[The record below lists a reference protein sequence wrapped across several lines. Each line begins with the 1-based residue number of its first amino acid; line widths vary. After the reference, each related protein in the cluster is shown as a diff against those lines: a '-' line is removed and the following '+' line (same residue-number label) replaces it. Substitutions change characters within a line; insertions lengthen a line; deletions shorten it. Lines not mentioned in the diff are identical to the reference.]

1 MCMNKNHQ
9 ESFHVAWSTWV
20 SILLAVCCSE
30 SLAAPE
36 LELKA
41 DLGRVQREVANRS
54 LFNPATCAGYL
65 SRHTRFLLERGAET
79 YMPRDSAGLRRL
91 REQAPAL
98 LERMFRLRLSLAEW
112 LRTFHDAGAVPPD
125 CVDAIRRALRYSRFV
140 EELLAEFL
148 VKGKEQALPT
158 VALQGGAPSLLVNP
172 VFAPLELRS
181 GDLLLVRGSS
191 FVSAAI
197 ARIGDE
203 DGQFS
208 HLAMAYMADDGGK
221 YVMEALIDSGVVI
234 VPLDQWLSHGPAR
247 LLVFRHQDA
256 RLAEQAA
263 RDLHDW
269 IAATRESGRTIPYDY
284 RMDTQDRSEFF
295 CAELVGFAYERTSA
309 GRLRLP
315 AYPTSLQV
323 LRGHPF
329 LDNMGIR
336 GRTTFA
342 PADVELEPQLR
353 LVAEWRNLRHSAETR
368 IKDAIL
374 TSLLDWMA
382 TRGYQLTYR
391 GLLQGGVEIYW
402 ALLRPFGVLQE
413 KLPAN
418 MEKSFLKT
426 LLGLNSAAGLVYE
439 RIAPPLLEASED
451 NPLALD
457 YKAILAAIEE
467 YRRRDCRRL
476 RAHRRWQRDN
486 PVHMD
491 GEDEPPRA
499 ELHYLIEVPGVDG
512 CPLGN

>member
-1 MCMNKNHQ
+1 MNKSHRRNFW
-9 ESFHVAWSTWV
+9 SAWGAGALV
-20 SILLAVCCSE
+20 LLSVCCGASV
-30 SLAAPE
+30 AAPQLE
-36 LELKA
+36 LEA
-41 DLGRVQREVANRS
+41 DLGRVQREVTDRS
-54 LFNPATCAGYL
+54 LFNPDSCAGYL
-65 SRHTRFLLERGAET
+65 SRNTRFLLARGAEI
-79 YMPRDSAGLRRL
+79 YMPRDNAGLQRL

-98 LERMFRLRLSLAEW
+98 LERMFRLRLSLAER
-112 LRTFHDAGAVPPD
+112 LRTFHDTGTLPPD

-148 VKGKEQALPT
+148 VKGREQVLPT
-158 VALQGGAPSLLVNP
+158 VALQGRAPSLLVNP
-172 VFAPLELRS
+172 AYTPLTLRS
-181 GDLLLVRGSS
+181 GDVLLTRGSA

-208 HLAMAYMADDGGK
+208 HLAMVYIADDGGR
-221 YVMEALIDSGVVI
+221 YVMEALIESGVVI
-234 VPLDQWLSHGPAR
+234 VPMDEWLRQEPTR
-247 LLVFRHQDA
+247 LLLFRHEDA
-256 RLAEQAA
+256 GFAEQAA

-269 IAATRESGRTIPYDY
+269 IAAARQSGRTIPYDY
-284 RMDTQDRSEFF
+284 RMDTEDHSEFF

-315 AYPTSLQV
+315 TYPTSLRA

-336 GRTTFA
+336 SHTTFA
-342 PADVELEPQLR
+342 PGDVEVDPQLR
-353 LVAEWRNLRHSAETR
+353 LVAEWRNLHHSAETR

-382 TRGYQLTYR
+382 NRGYQLTYR

-402 ALLRPFGVLQE
+402 ALLRPFGVLEE
-413 KLPAN
+413 KLPAS

-426 LLGLNSAAGLVYE
+426 LLGLHSAAGLVYE
-439 RIAPPLLEASED
+439 RIAPPLLEARED
-451 NPLALD
+451 TPLALD
-457 YKAILAAIEE
+457 YKTILAAIEE
-467 YRRRDCRRL
+467 YRRQDCRRL

-499 ELHYLIEVPGVDG
+499 ELHYLIGITGGDG
-512 CPLGN
+512 CPLRN

>member
-1 MCMNKNHQ
+1 MNKHRRG
-9 ESFHVAWSTWV
+9 SFRVAWSAWI
-20 SILLAVCCSE
+20 SILLAVCCSA
-30 SLAAPE
+30 SVAAPE
-36 LELKA
+36 LELEA
-41 DLGRVQREVANRS
+41 DLGRVQREVSDRS

-65 SRHTRFLLERGAET
+65 SRNTRFLLERGAET
-79 YMPRDSAGLRRL
+79 YMPRDNAGLQRL
-91 REQAPAL
+91 REQAPEL
-98 LERMFRLRLSLAEW
+98 LERMFRLRLSLAER
-112 LRTFHDAGAVPPD
+112 LRTFHDAGTVPPE

-140 EELLAEFL
+140 EELLAELL
-148 VKGKEQALPT
+148 VKAKEQALPT
-158 VALQGGAPSLLVNP
+158 VALQGGVPSLLVNP
-172 VFAPLELRS
+172 AFAPLELRS

-191 FVSAAI
+191 FFSAAI

-208 HLAMAYMADDGGK
+208 HLAMTYTADDGGR
-221 YVMEALIDSGVVI
+221 YVMEAMFDSGVVI
-234 VPLDQWLSHGPAR
+234 VPLDEWLSHGPAR
-247 LLVFRHQDA
+247 LLVFRQQDA

-263 RDLHDW
+263 RDIHDW
-269 IAATRESGRTIPYDY
+269 IAAARESGRTIPYDY
-284 RMDTQDRSEFF
+284 RMNTQDRSEFF
-295 CAELVGFAYERTSA
+295 CAELVGFAYERASA
-309 GRLRLP
+309 GQLRLP
-315 AYPTSLQV
+315 AYPTSLQA

-329 LDNMGIR
+329 LENMGIR
-336 GRTTFA
+336 DRTTFA
-342 PADVELEPQLR
+342 PGDVELDPRLQ

-382 TRGYQLTYR
+382 THGYQLTYR

-402 ALLRPFGVLQE
+402 ALLRPFGVLE
-413 KLPAN
+413 ERLPAN
-418 MEKSFLKT
+418 MEKSFLKSM
-426 LLGLNSAAGLVYE
+426 LGLHSAAGLVYE
-439 RIAPPLLEASED
+439 RIAPPLLEAGED

-457 YKAILAAIEE
+457 YKAILTVTEE

-499 ELHYLIEVPGVDG
+499 ELHYLIEVPGGDG